1 VNYTL
6 FNMSPKLCLNMIVKN
21 ESRIIRRL
29 FDSVVDIIDSYCI
42 CDTGSTDNT
51 VNIIKTYFECK
62 KIPGKIVYEP
72 FRDFGYNRSFAL
84 KQCEGMENADYI
96 LLLDADMV
104 IQTPTDFNL
113 EVFKEG
119 LLNAQAF
126 FVFQGTDEFYYKNV
140 RIVKNNI
147 GMKYWGVTHEYVEVP
162 EGCVYGKYEKK
173 DFFILDIGDGG
184 SKTDKFERDILLLKK
199 GLEEIP
205 NNDRYTFYLANSY
218 YNSGH
223 FLEAIETYK
232 KRIEI
237 GGWIEEVWQCYYT
250 MGICYR
256 NLGEMEKAICSW
268 MDAYSA
274 FPERIENLYE
284 IVHYYRNNGKNRMA
298 YHFYTLADKT
308 RKKFT
313 SNDYLFLQKDIY
325 DYKLDYELSIIGFY
339 ENMDNYDMNIC
350 CMKLLA
356 YPRTEE
362 WMFNNILS
370 NYKFYCK
377 KLEGGIIY
385 NIQLDKS
392 IIPNN
397 DFYSSTPSFC
407 VHNGELVINT
417 RFVNYVINE
426 NGGYEN
432 KEHIETINIL
442 SRYSL
447 EDGII
452 GEKIK
457 PDTILKHDTTHDGLY
472 IGLEDVRLFSNK
484 GYLIYNANR
493 GIDRSQVAVENGI
506 IDLKTSSTF
515 NSQLLKYTIHND
527 IEKNWVLFED
537 NQNKLKCIY
546 KWWPLIIGDIQKEGK
561 FKTTHKINTPLLF
574 KRVRGSTNG
583 LIVDNE
589 IWFIGHVVSYED
601 RRYYYHIFIAID
613 RNTFELKRFSD
624 LFTFSKEKV
633 EYTLGFDKL
642 NENQFLIGYSI
653 MDKKTEYIVTDKDYL
668 SYIMKYVI

>member
-1 VNYTL
+1 
-6 FNMSPKLCLNMIVKN
+6 MSPKLCLNMIVKN

-51 VNIIKTYFECK
+51 VDIIKTYFDCK

-84 KQCEGMENADYI
+84 KQCDGMENADYI

-104 IQTPTDFNL
+104 IQIPTDFNL

-119 LLNAQAF
+119 LINSHAF

-140 RIVKNNI
+140 RIVKNNL

-223 FLEAIETYK
+223 FAEAIETYK

-284 IVHYYRNNGKNRMA
+284 IVHYYRNNAKNRMA

-356 YPRTEE
+356 YPKTEE

-407 VHNGELVINT
+407 VHNGELVVNT

-493 GIDRSQVAVENGI
+493 GIDRNQVAVENGI

-561 FKTTHKINTPLLF
+561 FKTTHKINTPPLF

-583 LIVDNE
+583 LIVENE

-601 RRYYYHIFIAID
+601 RRYYYHILIAID
-613 RNTFELKRFSD
+613 RNSFELKRFSD

>member
-1 VNYTL
+1 
-6 FNMSPKLCLNMIVKN
+6 MSPKLCLNMIVKN

-51 VNIIKTYFECK
+51 VDIIKTYFDCK

-84 KQCEGMENADYI
+84 KQCDGMENADYI

-104 IQTPTDFNL
+104 IQIPTDFNL

-119 LLNAQAF
+119 LINSHAF

-140 RIVKNNI
+140 RIVKNNL

-223 FLEAIETYK
+223 FAEAIETYK

-284 IVHYYRNNGKNRMA
+284 IVHYYRNNAKNRMA

-356 YPRTEE
+356 YPKTEE

-407 VHNGELVINT
+407 VHNGELVVNT

-493 GIDRSQVAVENGI
+493 GIDRNQVAVENGI

-561 FKTTHKINTPLLF
+561 FKTTHKINTPPLF

-583 LIVDNE
+583 LIVENE

-601 RRYYYHIFIAID
+601 RRYYYHILIAID

>member
-1 VNYTL
+1 
-6 FNMSPKLCLNMIVKN
+6 MIVKN

-51 VNIIKTYFECK
+51 VDIIKTYFDCK

-84 KQCEGMENADYI
+84 KQCDGMENADYI

-104 IQTPTDFNL
+104 IQIPTDFNL

-119 LLNAQAF
+119 LINSHAF

-140 RIVKNNI
+140 RIVKNNL

-223 FLEAIETYK
+223 FAEAIETYK

-284 IVHYYRNNGKNRMA
+284 IVHYYRNNAKNRMA

-356 YPRTEE
+356 YPKTEE

-407 VHNGELVINT
+407 VHNGELVVNT

-493 GIDRSQVAVENGI
+493 GIDRNQVAVENGI

-561 FKTTHKINTPLLF
+561 FKTTHKINTPPLF

-583 LIVDNE
+583 LIVENE

-601 RRYYYHIFIAID
+601 RRYYYHILIAID
-613 RNTFELKRFSD
+613 RNSFELKRFSD

>member
-1 VNYTL
+1 
-6 FNMSPKLCLNMIVKN
+6 MSPKLCLNMIVKN

>member
-1 VNYTL
+1 
-6 FNMSPKLCLNMIVKN
+6 MSPKLCLNMIVKN

-51 VNIIKTYFECK
+51 VDIIKTYFDSK

-72 FRDFGYNRSFAL
+72 FRDFGYNRSYAL

-104 IQTPTDFNL
+104 IQTPADFDL
-113 EVFKEG
+113 KVFKEG
-119 LLNAQAF
+119 LVNSDAF

-140 RIVKNNI
+140 RIVKNNV

-162 EGCVYGKYEKK
+162 SGCIYGKYEKS

-199 GLEEIP
+199 GLEQIP

-284 IVHYYRNNGKNRMA
+284 IIHYYRNNGKNRMA

-308 RKKFT
+308 RKRFT

-339 ENMDNYDMNIC
+339 ENSDNYDMNVC

-356 YPRTEE
+356 YPKTEE

-370 NYKFYCK
+370 NYKFYCN
-377 KLEGGIIY
+377 KLEGGIVY

-392 IIPNN
+392 IIPPS
-397 DFYSSTPSFC
+397 DFFSSTPSFC
-407 VHNGELVINT
+407 VHNGELVVNT
-417 RFVNYVINE
+417 RFVNYFINE
-426 NGGYEN
+426 TGGYEN

-447 EDGII
+447 EEGIV
-452 GEKIK
+452 GTKIK
-457 PDTILKHDTTHDGLY
+457 PDTILKYDTTHDGLY

-484 GYLIYNANR
+484 GYLLYNANR
-493 GIDRSQVAVENGI
+493 GLDRSQVAVENGI

-515 NSQLLKYTIHND
+515 NSQLLKYTVHNE

-537 NQNKLKCIY
+537 NQGKLKCVY
-546 KWWPLIIGDIQKEGK
+546 KWWPLIIGNIQNEGK
-561 FKTTHKINTPLLF
+561 FKTTHKINTPPLF

-583 LIVDNE
+583 IAVNNE
-589 IWFIGHVVSYED
+589 IWFIAHVVSYED
-601 RRYYYHIFIAID
+601 RRYYYHILIAID

-624 LFTFSKEKV
+624 LFTFSREKV

-653 MDKKTEYIVTDKDYL
+653 MDKKTEYIVTDKTYL
-668 SYIMKYVI
+668 SNTMKYVI

>member
-1 VNYTL
+1 MNYTL